1 MSEYQYYEFQA
12 LDRRLT
18 PEQMAKLRRCSSR
31 AQITPSSFINVYNF
45 GDFKADPKKWV
56 QEYFDAFLYMANWG
70 TRWFMLRVP
79 KKLLDAD
86 ALSIYSAGEALSLS
100 THRDDVILSFRSE
113 NDERQWAEG
122 EGWLGSLLPSRSE
135 LMQGDHRSLYLGW
148 LLGAQQG
155 DLQQATLEPPV
166 PPGLSDLVPSLVSLA
181 DFLGIDE
188 DLITAAAE
196 QSDPGA
202 ALSLSKHDVDRWV
215 TQLPAADKDT
225 FVASLLL
232 EGADPHALAA
242 LKQRALRELR
252 GAAHAGGRGH
262 GDGRRSVTAL
272 FARAD
277 EITEARLQKEA
288 AERAREKAQREREQ
302 AEQRRRHLK
311 SLFGKEQELW
321 AQVDQLIALRTAKPY
336 DEAVSLLRDL
346 RDLAEIQG
354 RRAEFS
360 QRMNALYLEHA
371 KKTAFAGRLRKAQLV
386 G

>member
-1 MSEYQYYEFQA
+1 
-12 LDRRLT
+12 
-18 PEQMAKLRRCSSR
+18 MAKLRRCSSR

-45 GDFKADPKKWV
+45 GDFKADLKKWV

-86 ALSIYSAGEALSLS
+86 ALSIYSAGEALSLR

-202 ALSLSKHDVDRWV
+202 ALSL
-215 TQLPAADKDT
+215 
-225 FVASLLL
+225 
-232 EGADPHALAA
+232 
-242 LKQRALRELR
+242 
-252 GAAHAGGRGH
+252 
-262 GDGRRSVTAL
+262 
-272 FARAD
+272 
-277 EITEARLQKEA
+277 
-288 AERAREKAQREREQ
+288 
-302 AEQRRRHLK
+302 
-311 SLFGKEQELW
+311 
-321 AQVDQLIALRTAKPY
+321 
-336 DEAVSLLRDL
+336 
-346 RDLAEIQG
+346 
-354 RRAEFS
+354 
-360 QRMNALYLEHA
+360 
-371 KKTAFAGRLRKAQLV
+371 
-386 G
+386 